1 MADNGARRGRGS
13 VFPSPG
19 QNRKRQTGDMSIMNF
34 RHFRRLGL
42 AVTVLL
48 PLAAGVAAP
57 VAAGG
62 FSPEQ
67 RQEIEQIVREWLLK
81 NPEILNE
88 MVAELEKRQKA
99 QQAAREKAVIGAH
112 ADALF
117 RSPHD
122 LVIGNPEGKV
132 AVVEFSDY
140 NCPYCRRSLEDVR
153 KLRETN
159 KDLKIVIKEFPILG
173 PDSMEAAKYALA
185 ARKQGM
191 DKYWDLH
198 VAMMKHK
205 GRVNGEVALA
215 LAKRVGLDVER
226 LKKDA
231 ESDDVQQALQTNMA
245 LADAL
250 GIRGTPA
257 FVVGEKLI
265 PGALG
270 YERLNKEIERLR
282 KNGCKV
288 C

>member
-1 MADNGARRGRGS
+1 MTSVRKIRLTLMAGMTA
-13 VFPSPG
+13 
-19 QNRKRQTGDMSIMNF
+19 
-34 RHFRRLGL
+34 L
-42 AVTVLL
+42 AV
-48 PLAAGVAAP
+48 ASGSIAP

-62 FSPEQ
+62 FTPEQ
-67 RQEIEQIVREWLLK
+67 RKEIEQIVREWLLK

-99 QQAAREKAVIGAH
+99 QQAQREKAVIAAH
-112 ADALF
+112 ADAF
-117 RSPHD
+117 YRSPHD
-122 LVIGNPEGKV
+122 LVIGNPKGPL
-132 AVVEFSDY
+132 AMVEFMDY
-140 NCPYCRRSLEDVR
+140 NCGFCRRSLEDVQ
-153 KLRETN
+153 KLREAN

-198 VAMMKHK
+198 VAMLKHK
-205 GRVNGEVALA
+205 GRVNGEVTLA
-215 LAKRVGLDVER
+215 LAKRVGLDVEK

-231 ESDDVQQALQTNMA
+231 ESDDVKQALQTNMA

-257 FVVGEKLI
+257 FVIGEKLV

-270 YERLNKEIERLR
+270 FKRLSREVETLR
-282 KNGCKV
+282 EKGCKV

>member
-1 MADNGARRGRGS
+1 
-13 VFPSPG
+13 
-19 QNRKRQTGDMSIMNF
+19 MSIMNF

>member
-1 MADNGARRGRGS
+1 MIMASKQKIRVSLMAGLAALAVAAGS
-13 VFPSPG
+13 V
-19 QNRKRQTGDMSIMNF
+19 
-34 RHFRRLGL
+34 
-42 AVTVLL
+42 
-48 PLAAGVAAP
+48 AP
-57 VAAGG
+57 VAAGS

-67 RQEIEQIVREWLLK
+67 RKEIEQIVREWLLK
-81 NPEILNE
+81 NPEILND
-88 MVAELEKRQKA
+88 MVAVLEKRQKA
-99 QQAAREKAVIGAH
+99 QQAQREKAVVAAH
-112 ADALF
+112 AAAF
-117 RSPHD
+117 YHSPHD
-122 LVIGNPEGKV
+122 LVIGNPEGPI
-132 AVVEFSDY
+132 AMVEFMDY
-140 NCPYCRRSLEDVR
+140 NCGFCRRSLEDVQ
-153 KLRETN
+153 KLREAN

-198 VAMMKHK
+198 VALLKHK

-215 LAKRVGLDVER
+215 LARRVGLDVEK

-231 ESDDVQQALQTNMA
+231 ESEDVKQALQTNLA

-257 FVVGEKLI
+257 FVIGDKLV

-270 YERLNKEIERLR
+270 FERLNREVAALR
-282 KNGCKV
+282 KKGCTV